1 MSLEDKVGANVTIEG
16 VARNAKAGA
25 VVLIDD
31 HTSVYVA
38 GLDCWNG
45 VTEGKQVSVTG
56 TLRKRGGDNVVNAKG
71 EYSAGIPGD
80 HLVLEHATWTLG

>member
-1 MSLEDKVGANVTIEG
+1 MRLDDKADTNVTIQG

-25 VVLIDD
+25 SVLIDD

-38 GLDCWNG
+38 GLDRWDG
-45 VTEGKQVSVTG
+45 AMEGKRVSVTG

-80 HLVLEHATWTLG
+80 RLVLEHPTWKVA